1 MENIE
6 LSSLLI
12 HSYASILTLNNV
24 STSIPNGNTNGNI
37 GMTSNSSSQNENLMR
52 AITPQIVDY
61 LFKVFYEETDKFY
74 DQYNEEIGE
83 QMKKQI
89 FYDKKL
95 IVCRCL
101 PLLVNILHLS
111 LPDKRQVDMSVV
123 LEKCFIAL
131 DVVKRGDIK
140 LELIKSYHSMIND
153 CSDKAALRIV
163 LASSRFFTCL
173 LDQCRNIS
181 AGVKNDV
188 YSKEFL
194 HRFLVRSLRLIRDL
208 LDGSD
213 TVKVGFIHL
222 K

>member
-1 MENIE
+1 MKIQN
-6 LSSLLI
+6 S
-12 HSYASILTLNNV
+12 
-24 STSIPNGNTNGNI
+24 NT
-37 GMTSNSSSQNENLMR
+37 
-52 AITPQIVDY
+52 Y
-61 LFKVFYEETDKFY
+61 LFKVFYEETDKLNDEIERY
-74 DQYNEEIGE
+74 DLNDINEQMNEE
-83 QMKKQI
+83 QKKQI

-111 LPDKRQVDMSVV
+111 LPDKRQVDLPIV

-163 LASSRFFTCL
+163 LASKRFFTCL
-173 LDQCRNIS
+173 LEQCQNIS
-181 AGVKNDV
+181 TNVKNEI

-194 HRFLVRSLRLIRDL
+194 HQFLLRSLRLIRDL

-213 TVKVGFIHL
+213 TVKVCF
-222 K
+222 